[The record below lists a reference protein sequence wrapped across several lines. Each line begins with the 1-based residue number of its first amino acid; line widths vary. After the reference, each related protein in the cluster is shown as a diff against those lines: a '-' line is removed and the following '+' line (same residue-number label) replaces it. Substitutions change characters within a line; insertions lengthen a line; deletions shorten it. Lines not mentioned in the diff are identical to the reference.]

1 MLDLEKIF
9 KNEVQ
14 EPFYFTQ
21 LSVLCIVHKSPLG
34 LNKSYVT
41 RDITELPSEDQ
52 VKTLLI
58 NTSDSDTH
66 VHELVNVGIEC
77 ENSS

>member
-9 KNEVQ
+9 KKEVQ

-21 LSVLCIVHKSPLG
+21 RSFLCIVHKSPLG
-34 LNKSYVT
+34 LNKSCVT
-41 RDITELPSEDQ
+41 RDITELSREYQ

-58 NTSDSDTH
+58 NTSYSDTH
-66 VHELVNVGIEC
+66 VHEQVNVGVEC